1 MNPLD
6 LGCSSFHEVTPSLP
20 HLMPTLICSIKRPRP
35 FLNASTALFLLPS
48 VFVNACDNLVMA
60 DDVATP
66 SNPLVATVDK
76 EKLEEATL
84 DETPLDEV
92 ALKVNVS

>member
-1 MNPLD
+1 
-6 LGCSSFHEVTPSLP
+6 
-20 HLMPTLICSIKRPRP
+20 
-35 FLNASTALFLLPS
+35 
-48 VFVNACDNLVMA
+48 MA